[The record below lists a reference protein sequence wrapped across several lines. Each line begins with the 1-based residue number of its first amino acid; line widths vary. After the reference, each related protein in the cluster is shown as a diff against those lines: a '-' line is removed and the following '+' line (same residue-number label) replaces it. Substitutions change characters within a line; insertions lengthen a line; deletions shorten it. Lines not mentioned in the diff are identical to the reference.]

1 MRGARAEDVCGATR
15 KGTDEMD
22 HHRRL
27 DAELDVLRDR
37 VLVLG
42 GEAETALRRAM
53 YSLAERDSQ
62 TAREVLAN
70 DDTVDNL
77 EVEIDRLCIDVL
89 ALRQPAARDLRFVI
103 SVAKITPILER
114 LADHACNIAR
124 AALDL
129 NDQPELKYNPNLPR
143 MAEVASG
150 MLRAA
155 LDAFTKGDAAA
166 ARQVIEQD
174 DEIDRMY
181 ERLFNDLIDLMAEE
195 PQAARRAARHLF
207 VAKHLERVA
216 DYVTDICEL
225 TVYMAEAA
233 VIKHGYE
240 KAKGPARPTPP
251 AS

>member
-1 MRGARAEDVCGATR
+1 
-15 KGTDEMD
+15 MD

-27 DAELDVLRDR
+27 DSELDVLRDR

-42 GEAETALRRAM
+42 GEAEGALGRAM
-53 YSLAERDSQ
+53 YALTERDSAA
-62 TAREVLAN
+62 AREVLEG
-70 DDTVDNL
+70 DDNVDRL

-114 LADHACNIAR
+114 IADHACNIAR
-124 AALDL
+124 AAIDL
-129 NDQPELKYNPNLPR
+129 NDEPRLKSYPDLSR
-143 MAEVASG
+143 MSAVASS

-155 LDAFTKGDAAA
+155 LDAFTQGDASA
-166 ARQVIEQD
+166 ARRVIDRD
-174 DEIDRMY
+174 DEIDVMY
-181 ERLFNDLIDLMAEE
+181 ERLFHDLIELMVSE
-195 PQAARRAARHLF
+195 PTATPRAARLLF

-233 VIKHGYE
+233 VIKHSY
-240 KAKGPARPTPP
+240 
-251 AS
+251 

>member
-1 MRGARAEDVCGATR
+1 
-15 KGTDEMD
+15 MD

-27 DAELDVLRDR
+27 DSELDVLRDR

-42 GEAETALRRAM
+42 GEAETALGRSM
-53 YSLAERDSQ
+53 YALTERDSEA
-62 TAREVLAN
+62 AREVLAG
-70 DDTVDNL
+70 DDRIDQL

-124 AALDL
+124 VALDL
-129 NDQPELKYNPNLPR
+129 NDEPQIRAFPDLQR
-143 MAEVASG
+143 MAGVASS

-155 LDAFTKGDAAA
+155 LDAFTRGDAPT
-166 ARQVIEQD
+166 ARRVIEQD
-174 DEIDRMY
+174 DEIDVMY
-181 ERLFNDLIDLMAEE
+181 ERLFRDLIDLMVSE
-195 PQAARRAARHLF
+195 PSATPRAARLLF

-233 VIKHGYE
+233 VIKHSY
-240 KAKGPARPTPP
+240 
-251 AS
+251 

>member
-1 MRGARAEDVCGATR
+1 
-15 KGTDEMD
+15 MD

-27 DAELDVLRDR
+27 DDDLDVLRDR
-37 VLVLG
+37 LLVLG
-42 GEAETALRRAM
+42 GEAEAALGRSVYA
-53 YSLAERDSQ
+53 LTERDSEAAQ
-62 TAREVLAN
+62 EVLDG
-70 DDTVDNL
+70 DDRIDQL
-77 EVEIDRLCIDVL
+77 EVEIDRLCVDVL

-114 LADHACNIAR
+114 VADHACNIAR

-129 NDQPELKYNPNLPR
+129 NDQPRLRYNPNLPR

-166 ARQVIEQD
+166 ARRVIEQD
-174 DEIDRMY
+174 DEMDGMY
-181 ERLFNDLIDLMAEE
+181 ERVFHDLTDLMADE
-195 PQAARRAARHLF
+195 PPAARRAARLLF

-233 VIKHGYE
+233 VIKHSY
-240 KAKGPARPTPP
+240 
-251 AS
+251 

>member
-1 MRGARAEDVCGATR
+1 
-15 KGTDEMD
+15 MD

-27 DAELDVLRDR
+27 DSELDVLRDR

-42 GEAETALRRAM
+42 GEAEGALVRAM
-53 YSLAERDSQ
+53 HALAERDSGA
-62 TAREVLAN
+62 AREVLDG
-70 DDTVDNL
+70 DDAIDRL

-124 AALDL
+124 VALDL
-129 NDQPELKYNPNLPR
+129 NDEPQLRSFPDLSR
-143 MAEVASG
+143 MAEVASS

-155 LDAFTKGDAAA
+155 LDAFTRGDAAA
-166 ARQVIEQD
+166 ARRVIERD
-174 DEIDRMY
+174 DEIDVMY
-181 ERLFNDLIDLMAEE
+181 GRLFQELIELMVSE
-195 PQAARRAARHLF
+195 PAATPRAARLLF

-233 VIKHGYE
+233 VIKHSY
-240 KAKGPARPTPP
+240 
-251 AS
+251 